1 MGKRPSFVNCTEER
15 IFRSPYC
22 RDKAPP
28 AMEALL
34 KQDQALPPEERAR
47 ITEIQD
53 LLIDRFV
60 EHREATEKGQAWRA
74 KELEAEIE
82 ELQNEKENVA
92 KWAAVG
98 SA

>member
-1 MGKRPSFVNCTEER
+1 
-15 IFRSPYC
+15 
-22 RDKAPP
+22 
-28 AMEALL
+28 MEALL

-60 EHREATEKGQAWRA
+60 EPREVTEKGLAWRA

>member
-1 MGKRPSFVNCTEER
+1 
-15 IFRSPYC
+15 
-22 RDKAPP
+22 
-28 AMEALL
+28 MEALL
-34 KQDQALPPEERAR
+34 KQGQALPPEERAR
-47 ITEIQD
+47 ITEITEIQD

-82 ELQNEKENVA
+82 ELKNEKGNVA
-92 KWAAVG
+92 QWAAVG

>member
-1 MGKRPSFVNCTEER
+1 
-15 IFRSPYC
+15 
-22 RDKAPP
+22 
-28 AMEALL
+28 MEALL

-92 KWAAVG
+92 KWAAVRFG
-98 SA
+98 IVVQIRSSSVWRKGLPDE

>member
-1 MGKRPSFVNCTEER
+1 MRQGPHS
-15 IFRSPYC
+15 SP
-22 RDKAPP
+22 RQDPP
-28 AMEALL
+28 ADPTHCSLSHTAATV
-34 KQDQALPPEERAR
+34 KQDQVLTPQERAR

-60 EHREATEKGQAWRA
+60 QHREATEKGQRWRA

-82 ELQNEKENVA
+82 ELQNEKGNVA

>member
-1 MGKRPSFVNCTEER
+1 
-15 IFRSPYC
+15 
-22 RDKAPP
+22 
-28 AMEALL
+28 MEALL

-47 ITEIQD
+47 IIEIQD

-82 ELQNEKENVA
+82 ELQNEKGNVA
-92 KWAAVG
+92 KWAASVRH
-98 SA
+98 SR

>member
-1 MGKRPSFVNCTEER
+1 
-15 IFRSPYC
+15 
-22 RDKAPP
+22 
-28 AMEALL
+28 MEALL
-34 KQDQALPPEERAR
+34 KQEQALTPGERAR

-60 EHREATEKGQAWRA
+60 EHREATEKGRALRA
-74 KELEAEIE
+74 KELGAEIK
-82 ELQNEKENVA
+82 ELQREKENVG